1 MKKFVSILLV
11 TMICISLVSA
21 IVTVLRY
28 EKYVKTSQ
36 ELLWDLEA
44 LCEAHDIDWGDTICE
59 GDSWDNYCDAR
70 KDLGM
75 DYLQHHSKRSK

>member
-1 MKKFVSILLV
+1 MKKFVSISLV
-11 TMICISLVSA
+11 AMICISFVSA

-59 GDSWDNYCDAR
+59 AAICERGIPYYEDIDFGS
-70 KDLGM
+70 
-75 DYLQHHSKRSK
+75 